1 MRYAIAA
8 AVAALTLSSPAAAT
22 IGLHCT
28 PSGGGKPHVGIVF
41 GAGADGGIA
50 SVHLKERN
58 GWRSS
63 SIKGD
68 GLVLTRSS
76 VHRPLLVADFLDNKG
91 PQRRGRLHVRISGYA
106 ASGTFSLNG
115 RTWKVR
121 CMQD

>member
-8 AVAALTLSSPAAAT
+8 ALALTLSSPAAAT
-22 IGLHCT
+22 VGLLCK
-28 PSGGGKPHVGIVF
+28 PAGGGRPHVGIVF

-50 SVHLKERN
+50 SVHVKE
-58 GWRSS
+58 GEVWRTSYH
-63 SIKGD
+63 KDD

-76 VHRPLLVADFLDNKG
+76 VRRPWVQADFLDNKG
-91 PQRRGRLHVRISGYA
+91 PQRRGRLRVRISGYT
-106 ASGTFSLNG
+106 ASGTFSLTG

>member
-1 MRYAIAA
+1 MKYAIAA
-8 AVAALTLSSPAAAT
+8 AVALALSSPAAAT

-28 PSGGGKPHVGIVF
+28 PSGGGRPHVGIVF
-41 GAGADGGIA
+41 GAGANGGIA
-50 SVHLKERN
+50 SVHLKESDV
-58 GWRSS
+58 WRSS
-63 SIKGD
+63 YNKGE

-76 VHRPLLVADFLDNKG
+76 VHRRLAQADFLDNKG
-91 PQRRGRLHVRISGYA
+91 PQRRGRLRVRIFGYT

>member
-8 AVAALTLSSPAAAT
+8 AAVALTISSPAAAT
-22 IGLHCT
+22 VGLHCK
-28 PSGGGKPHVGIVF
+28 PSGGGKPHVGLVF

-50 SVHLKERN
+50 SVHLME
-58 GWRSS
+58 GEVWRSS
-63 SIKGD
+63 YQRED

-76 VHRPLLVADFLDNKG
+76 VQRRLVRADFLDNHG
-91 PQRRGRLHVRISGYA
+91 RQRRGQLRVRISGYT
-106 ASGTFSLNG
+106 ASGTFALNG